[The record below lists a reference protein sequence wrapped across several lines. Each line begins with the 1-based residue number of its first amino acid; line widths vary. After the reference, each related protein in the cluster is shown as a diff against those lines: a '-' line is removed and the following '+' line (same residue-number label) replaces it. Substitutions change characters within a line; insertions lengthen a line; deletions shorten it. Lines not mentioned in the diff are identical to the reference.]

1 MNKKSLTFSP
11 NYDQIRA
18 QINDLIEN
26 VISETNALETLDEH
40 SAFNYLIA
48 GIFET
53 VDEKSFTYTDGKND
67 GGIDFYIS
75 EEASYSVYQ
84 CKFPELD
91 NIEAKCSPI
100 TFDRKPIE
108 ELISGIDTLLDKEG
122 KYELNSGVKRLRSDF
137 HRDDRTDS
145 DGTSL
150 MGVVAIFGELTT
162 PAQTFFEEKKKQLKA
177 EKNIV
182 LKLLD
187 WKEIQKRLH
196 SWSEP
201 EDVDVKIQIGYKK
214 GDILRRHDYLYV
226 LARAFDF
233 YSAFDQ
239 YEWNLFDWNVRLQL
253 KNSSINKKIVKSL
266 EHQKTRK
273 SFHHYNNGLLIT
285 CKSYGINQNKN
296 IITANGAQVINGC
309 QTISAIRQ
317 AYENLSPK
325 GQEQFREETLVQT
338 KIIKTTNP
346 EFMGELVISTNNQNP
361 MKARNLRSN
370 LAEQKVIQS
379 HFDGLSPAW
388 FYERKDGEF
397 TSLLSASSKVRWFKP
412 SRYHV
417 SKKKIPQ
424 NR

>member
-26 VISETNALETLDEH
+26 AISETNALETLDVH

-48 GIFET
+48 RNFET

-91 NIEAKCSPI
+91 TIEANSSPI

-122 KYELNSGVKRLRSDF
+122 NYELNSEVKRLRSDF
-137 HRDDRTDS
+137 HRDDSTDS

-214 GDILRRHDYLYV
+214 DDILTRHDYLYV
-226 LARAFDF
+226 LAHAFDF
-233 YSAFDQ
+233 YRAFDQ

-273 SFHHYNNGLLIT
+273 AFHHYNNGLLIT
-285 CKSYGINQNKN
+285 CKSYRINKNKN
-296 IITANGAQVINGC
+296 IITVNGAQVINGC
-309 QTISAIRQ
+309 QTIFCDSSSLRKPEPQRTRAISRK
-317 AYENLSPK
+317 NTS
-325 GQEQFREETLVQT
+325 
-338 KIIKTTNP
+338 
-346 EFMGELVISTNNQNP
+346 SNQDN
-361 MKARNLRSN
+361 
-370 LAEQKVIQS
+370 
-379 HFDGLSPAW
+379 
-388 FYERKDGEF
+388 
-397 TSLLSASSKVRWFKP
+397 
-412 SRYHV
+412 
-417 SKKKIPQ
+417 
-424 NR
+424 